1 MQTLARISL
10 LALTVRAQ
18 TFSYLEQDDGRFLC
32 VNDQTGEF
40 AAFRACCE
48 NIAEACASY
57 TYDPIGN
64 TCSVQPYHEDIG
76 ALNYPDSLDDCCIS
90 SSSGPMVNMAG
101 NLDNLGACDEVIN
114 APIFMKEV
122 YEHES

>member
-18 TFSYLEQDDGRFLC
+18 TFSYVEQEDGRFLC
-32 VNDQTGEF
+32 INDQTGDF
-40 AAFRACCE
+40 AAYRACCE
-48 NIAEACASY
+48 NIAEACADY
-57 TYDPIGN
+57 TYDSISN
-64 TCSVQPYHEDIG
+64 TCSVQPYHPDIG
-76 ALNYPDSLDDCCIS
+76 DLNYDDSLDACCIS
-90 SSSGPMVNMAG
+90 SSSGLTVNLPG